1 MERSDLHGDRSPPPT
16 PEEFEEARQREL
28 ARLNVRTSSIKGQAY
43 HTPED
48 SKLLEGDTADRR
60 LADMA
65 TVRRWNE
72 NCSRHGGG
80 EKRPKGQTARRT
92 RASG

>member
-1 MERSDLHGDRSPPPT
+1 MNHGDLGSEPPPT

-28 ARLNVRTSSIKGQAY
+28 ARLNFRMSSITGQTC

-48 SKLLEGDTADRR
+48 SKLLEGDSADRR

-65 TVRRWNE
+65 TVRQWCE
-72 NCSRHGGG
+72 NSARYGGG
-80 EKRPKGQTARRT
+80 AKKTA
-92 RASG
+92 

>member
-1 MERSDLHGDRSPPPT
+1 MKPSDLHSQQPPPT

-28 ARLNVRTSSIKGQAY
+28 ARLNLRISSITGQNF

-48 SKLLEGDTADRR
+48 SKLLEGDSADRR

-65 TVRRWNE
+65 TVRQWCE
-72 NCSRHGGG
+72 NSARYGGG
-80 EKRPKGQTARRT
+80 AKTA
-92 RASG
+92 